1 MATSSE
7 LPEDLDS
14 IRAGD
19 TLSAGMAEYD
29 KDEHASLLS
38 VFEEADM
45 AMYKRKQSVKRLL
58 SANGS
63 SDARE

>member
-1 MATSSE
+1 MATISE

-29 KDEHASLLS
+29 KDEHDSLLS

-45 AMYKRKQSVKRLL
+45 AMYKRKQFVKRLL